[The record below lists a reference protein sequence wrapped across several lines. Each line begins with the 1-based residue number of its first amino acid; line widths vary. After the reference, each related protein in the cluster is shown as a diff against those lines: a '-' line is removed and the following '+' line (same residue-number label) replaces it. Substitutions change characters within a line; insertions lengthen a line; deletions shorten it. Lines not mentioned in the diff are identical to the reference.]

1 MSLELQ
7 NQWHAETLRKTTGF
21 AWFLC
26 VPCVCWCCLIRR
38 RLDFD
43 FLVSRGWIRI
53 FTFRC
58 PEVGSYFVTF
68 VVVAAAAVSVVIWR
82 YAIGRSLS
90 IWNARMMQLHIF
102 LWSHSRRTRAR
113 SSSSFVP
120 LADFKLQ
127 LRLRDMMGEL
137 SRGVRGVVF
146 VFDKLMNFKF
156 VFSHLDTFD
165 DHPLGQR
172 PSLGLRLGP
181 VCGRLPGSLSRREV
195 PGGI

>member
-1 MSLELQ
+1 MCE
-7 NQWHAETLRKTTGF
+7 
-21 AWFLC
+21 
-26 VPCVCWCCLIRR
+26 I
-38 RLDFD
+38 
-43 FLVSRGWIRI
+43 LVL
-53 FTFRC
+53 
-58 PEVGSYFVTF
+58 
-68 VVVAAAAVSVVIWR
+68 AAAAVSVVIWR

-146 VFDKLMNFKF
+146 VFYLLLNFQF
-156 VFSHLDTFD
+156 VFSLLDTFG
-165 DHPLGQR
+165 HRPVGQR
-172 PSLGLRLGP
+172 PSLGLRLGL
-181 VCGRLPGSLSRREV
+181 VCGRLPGPSLGPSSDSLLHPPFKSDPFLIDSPTQDGNFWARSS
-195 PGGI
+195 PALF

>member
-1 MSLELQ
+1 
-7 NQWHAETLRKTTGF
+7 
-21 AWFLC
+21 
-26 VPCVCWCCLIRR
+26 
-38 RLDFD
+38 
-43 FLVSRGWIRI
+43 VSRGRFRI
-53 FTFRC
+53 LTLRC

-82 YAIGRSLS
+82 YPIGWSLS

-102 LWSHSRRTRAR
+102 LWSHSRSTRAR

-127 LRLRDMMGEL
+127 LRLQDTMGEL

-146 VFDKLMNFKF
+146 VFDLLLNFKF
-156 VFSHLDTFD
+156 VFSHLDTFGH
-165 DHPLGQR
+165 HPLGQR

-181 VCGRLPGSLSRREV
+181 VCGRLPGSLSRTLFRPP
-195 PGGI
+195 PGPPLQK

>member
-1 MSLELQ
+1 M
-7 NQWHAETLRKTTGF
+7 
-21 AWFLC
+21 
-26 VPCVCWCCLIRR
+26 
-38 RLDFD
+38 
-43 FLVSRGWIRI
+43 
-53 FTFRC
+53 
-58 PEVGSYFVTF
+58 
-68 VVVAAAAVSVVIWR
+68 IWR

-146 VFDKLMNFKF
+146 VFDLLLNFQF
-156 VFSHLDTFD
+156 VFSLLDTFGHRPVRTASFSRTSSWTCLWTPSWVSLSVPPQTPSWTPPSKVTHFLLTALHRTATFGPD
-165 DHPLGQR
+165 PDRPSFDLGQTPLGTD
-172 PSLGLRLGP
+172 
-181 VCGRLPGSLSRREV
+181 
-195 PGGI
+195 PGGVPSEPKHTVKPQWRSKFY